1 MQRNIL
7 IPIVQTLAFIA
18 LCVLVLFSVA
28 QVNHLEHLVDESEDR
43 ATELTQAVQA
53 LERELRSG
61 ALTAAAPSG
70 AVEAGTAA
78 QVSADPNIEYH
89 RQFYSAEDWSALNA
103 PGNYLVPRTD
113 RFNVEGAVAGGT
125 IHRAFISDIPGLN
138 WVVNNAADI
147 SELYSYV
154 TETLATR
161 QRTDPNRWIPQ
172 LAHRIEVSDD
182 FREYH
187 VYLRKG
193 VMWHPPAVDL
203 GDPRYAWLAG
213 PHEVVADDFVFYLE
227 IIQNTQVEAAHIRN
241 YYEKCEGIEV
251 INDHEFIVRWS
262 ETTYPSISFTLGL
275 SPLPRWLYGYDEDG
289 NAFDAE
295 TLGRQFNSHWYNQRA
310 IGMGPYRFVEWER
323 GGAIRLE
330 RNEDYYGERPPID
343 TMEFVVVADATAR
356 LNNLRAGDLDYIPLQ
371 PTQYNNE
378 ITNGGTPGFT
388 NGELLNEVYQGPA
401 YRYLGWNADGKF
413 FNDRRVRL
421 AMTYAL
427 NRQLLLEENFFGLG
441 TLTTGPFMMGS
452 PDYNLELEPHPFDL
466 NRAAELLEEAGW
478 TDGNGDGI
486 REKMI
491 DGQMVNFEFGMVTY
505 GYRPEWVAAMDHYR
519 NDLRRIGVVMN
530 VEPVEWAVMTTRMEE
545 KDFDAYTGGWQLGW
559 DNDPYQ
565 IWHSSQADAP
575 RSSNRVGFRN
585 PEADQIIEECRR
597 TFDPAERATLLR
609 RFHEIVYEEQPY
621 TFWFSDKQIGAWRS
635 NLQNVNFSVMR
646 PFDQSLNWYLASP

>member
-89 RQFYSAEDWSALNA
+89 RQFYPAEDWRALNA

-193 VMWHPPAVDL
+193 VMWHAPAVDL

-251 INDHEFIVRWS
+251 INDHEFIGKV
-262 ETTYPSISFTLGL
+262 TGD
-275 SPLPRWLYGYDEDG
+275 PRQIK
-289 NAFDAE
+289 AF
-295 TLGRQFNSHWYNQRA
+295 
-310 IGMGPYRFVEWER
+310 I
-323 GGAIRLE
+323 
-330 RNEDYYGERPPID
+330 
-343 TMEFVVVADATAR
+343 
-356 LNNLRAGDLDYIPLQ
+356 
-371 PTQYNNE
+371 
-378 ITNGGTPGFT
+378 
-388 NGELLNEVYQGPA
+388 
-401 YRYLGWNADGKF
+401 
-413 FNDRRVRL
+413 
-421 AMTYAL
+421 
-427 NRQLLLEENFFGLG
+427 
-441 TLTTGPFMMGS
+441 
-452 PDYNLELEPHPFDL
+452 
-466 NRAAELLEEAGW
+466 
-478 TDGNGDGI
+478 
-486 REKMI
+486 
-491 DGQMVNFEFGMVTY
+491 
-505 GYRPEWVAAMDHYR
+505 
-519 NDLRRIGVVMN
+519 
-530 VEPVEWAVMTTRMEE
+530 
-545 KDFDAYTGGWQLGW
+545 
-559 DNDPYQ
+559 
-565 IWHSSQADAP
+565 
-575 RSSNRVGFRN
+575 
-585 PEADQIIEECRR
+585 
-597 TFDPAERATLLR
+597 
-609 RFHEIVYEEQPY
+609 
-621 TFWFSDKQIGAWRS
+621 
-635 NLQNVNFSVMR
+635 
-646 PFDQSLNWYLASP
+646 